1 MAASQK
7 LAFIGAGNMA
17 KAILKG
23 ALSKGIAVA
32 SNVTMSSPSGPSDS
46 LRELGVNCM
55 RDNALAVADA
65 DMVILCVKPHFVATA
80 IASFAGSIRAGAV
93 VVSVAAGVT
102 TVQLEELL
110 VTGRSREG
118 ISVIRVMPNV
128 ASAIGQGASAMCLG
142 KQATPVAAAAVLA
155 LFQAVGTVTTVREA
169 QMDAVTGLSGSGP
182 AFVLMFIEALADGG
196 VAAGLPRDVAL
207 SLATATVRGAA
218 ALVAE
223 TGQHPAPLRDSVASP
238 GGTTIAGMHALE
250 RGGMRGAVMDAVT
263 AAAKRATELRG

>member
-102 TVQLEELL
+102 TVQLEEVSVLSRIENYL
-110 VTGRSREG
+110 KRSQLR
-118 ISVIRVMPNV
+118 S
-128 ASAIGQGASAMCLG
+128 SACARSSCSFWSLG
-142 KQATPVAAAAVLA
+142 AAVKESRSSA
-155 LFQAVGTVTTVREA
+155 
-169 QMDAVTGLSGSGP
+169 
-182 AFVLMFIEALADGG
+182 
-196 VAAGLPRDVAL
+196 
-207 SLATATVRGAA
+207 
-218 ALVAE
+218 
-223 TGQHPAPLRDSVASP
+223 
-238 GGTTIAGMHALE
+238 
-250 RGGMRGAVMDAVT
+250 
-263 AAAKRATELRG
+263 